1 MLFLEFYFVI
11 NIHHFSYCSK
21 SMKQLK
27 RVLEDTS
34 IKIEIRFVLKDLSI
48 IWLFKRRQCFNPDF
62 WVYKNLV

>member
-1 MLFLEFYFVI
+1 
-11 NIHHFSYCSK
+11 
-21 SMKQLK
+21 MKQLK